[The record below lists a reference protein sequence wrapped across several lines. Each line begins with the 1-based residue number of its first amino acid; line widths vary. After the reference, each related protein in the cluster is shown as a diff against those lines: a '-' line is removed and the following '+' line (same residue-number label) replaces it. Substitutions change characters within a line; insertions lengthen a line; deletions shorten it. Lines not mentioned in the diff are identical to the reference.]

1 MEIDA
6 SQRLDELPIFP
17 LATVLFPGALLPLH
31 IFEPRYKEMVSFAI
45 DHGGMFGLSYRD
57 DAAIGRETIPEIDSV
72 GCVAKINAVMPLEE
86 GKMNLI
92 SRGVIRYR
100 VLGFRQVS
108 PFVVSTVE
116 TFTDDLEP
124 GEDLARLFVEVV
136 ELCKD
141 FLSTA
146 ARALD
151 EPGIAE
157 PSPLPGDPEA
167 LSLLIA
173 SLLPLE
179 NDSKQNMLEMR
190 STRLRL
196 SRLRPHITAFLTDYK
211 RQIRMKELSKGNGH
225 GKLDQ

>member
-1 MEIDA
+1 
-6 SQRLDELPIFP
+6 
-17 LATVLFPGALLPLH
+17 
-31 IFEPRYKEMVSFAI
+31 
-45 DHGGMFGLSYRD
+45 
-57 DAAIGRETIPEIDSV
+57 
-72 GCVAKINAVMPLEE
+72 
-86 GKMNLI
+86 
-92 SRGVIRYR
+92 
-100 VLGFRQVS
+100 
-108 PFVVSTVE
+108 
-116 TFTDDLEP
+116 
-124 GEDLARLFVEVV
+124 
-136 ELCKD
+136 
-141 FLSTA
+141 
-146 ARALD
+146 LD